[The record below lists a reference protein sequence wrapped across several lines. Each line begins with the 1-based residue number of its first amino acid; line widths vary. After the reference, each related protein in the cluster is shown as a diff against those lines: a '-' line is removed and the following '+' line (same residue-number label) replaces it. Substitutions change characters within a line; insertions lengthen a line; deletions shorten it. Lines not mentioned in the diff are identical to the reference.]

1 MNKINIQ
8 NQNKKKIE
16 NVLSSENDESE
27 EEESD
32 EDEEDQQN

>member
-32 EDEEDQQN
+32 EDEED